1 MIRQL
6 SFAFTF
12 LCATAKVALADFAI
26 TDHEMTIGLVLTG
39 CRDCYVVQI
48 EGKLPPSTAA
58 TFERFVARLEQAI
71 SQGEAGARLP
81 PSKEA
86 FKQLTIFLDS
96 PGGNFLAGW
105 ELGRAI
111 RKYGFSTGVGRWVR
125 SPEDVAA
132 SSEAGRCASACAYA
146 FLGGIGRTAYAGEIG
161 VHQFYD
167 PEASPSSTKPVYSA
181 KVMAEQ
187 QEIIAQALEYV
198 NEMGVSS
205 EFLRTAG
212 STPSDAVH
220 YFSED
225 ELTKFHVTLDP
236 DLVTS
241 WRLATQQGGLM
252 LVGDSGN
259 SSHSVHFYCR
269 LGSQKLI
276 MSAFYNH
283 IGGDKIELFARY
295 LRF

>member
-111 RKYGFSTGVGRWVR
+111 RKYGFSTGLADGCGPRR
-125 SPEDVAA
+125 TLRLPLKQEDARPLVLMHF
-132 SSEAGRCASACAYA
+132 SAG
-146 FLGGIGRTAYAGEIG
+146 
-161 VHQFYD
+161 
-167 PEASPSSTKPVYSA
+167 
-181 KVMAEQ
+181 
-187 QEIIAQALEYV
+187 
-198 NEMGVSS
+198 
-205 EFLRTAG
+205 
-212 STPSDAVH
+212 
-220 YFSED
+220 
-225 ELTKFHVTLDP
+225 
-236 DLVTS
+236 
-241 WRLATQQGGLM
+241 
-252 LVGDSGN
+252 
-259 SSHSVHFYCR
+259 
-269 LGSQKLI
+269 
-276 MSAFYNH
+276 
-283 IGGDKIELFARY
+283 
-295 LRF
+295 